1 MGAPG
6 KFFKDTWGD
15 VQMKTFMAKAEDLQ
29 RAWWVVDA
37 AGKPLGRLAT
47 EVAKILR
54 GKHKPTFTP
63 HVDTGDHVII
73 INAEQV
79 VLTGNKSEERIYW
92 HSQYPGGLK
101 SVTKGSM
108 QAKRPERLVERTIKG
123 MLPHN
128 RLGAQMYGK
137 LKVYAGTAHPHQSQQ
152 PQNYEF

>member
-1 MGAPG
+1 ML
-6 KFFKDTWGD
+6 
-15 VQMKTFMAKAEDLQ
+15 KTYMAKGETFQ
-29 RAWWVVDA
+29 REWWVIDA
-37 AGKPLGRLAT
+37 AGKPLGRLAA

-73 INAEQV
+73 INADQV
-79 VLTGNKSEERIYW
+79 VLSGSKTEERIYW

-108 QAKRPERLVERTIKG
+108 LEKKPERLVERTIKG

-128 RLGAQMYGK
+128 RLGAQMYRK
-137 LKVYAGTAHPHQSQQ
+137 LKVYAGTNHPHEAQK
-152 PQNYEF
+152 PQVYEF